1 MRNRGSWE
9 VRGFPVRFPPG
20 VVVGSQRRSCVD
32 MFLVLL
38 MGKKKIAS
46 SGLGD
51 ASVLRRSS
59 RETSSRKQAVSSSVS
74 SRKAK
79 RIEKRTSPSSSPV
92 KNKLE
97 KIEKQMRSNPVR
109 MSDRGKQLVDIP
121 SISSTKEKTEKNS
134 KHCAVDVNEDKKTD
148 QDPNVG
154 SKKRKRLT
162 AIRYKASFKPQRLR
176 IESDVDK
183 ELKSQNSLRVQI
195 TPDSDGDHNVGN
207 LIDLDHTEHG
217 DCSETK
223 SLVRKSIESGDVDK
237 QIGGIVSLSNR
248 DIENCDNYMFHTSS
262 CRIEHDLDNHKELDT
277 CHKEDASRKSKD
289 VFEKIKRE
297 WDEKRANLKNEYKL
311 DECFIHA
318 IYHNPSIRSEKLKT
332 LQKEFAN
339 DMEELERLWGIRFE
353 DLKATMLQAES
364 QVAADN
370 DASLHGS
377 HTGSPEVAL
386 ILPGNP
392 IEMQIHDK
400 FGSHTYEKE
409 VADATVSSEPFGEG
423 PALQLDD
430 DMEVDV
436 AEKVEFSRVN
446 AKAGTGSS
454 DASHAVEGNNE
465 TSVFDMA
472 PHVDSGDKKMPA
484 DNKENDD
491 DTIGLYKSHL
501 PKDYHDVVDDVAPE
515 VESAETGMPAG
526 THVVKDPVEDHIM
539 TCAKDMVPDVKSGD
553 TEMLD
558 GDYDKENDEDGS
570 IGLNTS
576 HIIEDCHETVDDVA
590 PEIEYAKMEMPAG
603 ACNKEK
609 PDVGDVLPHDESAE
623 IATRADK
630 EAEDCIIRPD
640 ALHASEDHNDFCGHN
655 SFNPVCAT
663 ISQDK
668 TPSVVQ
674 PVSDHLEP
682 IIPEIQNEP
691 LQLEQLSGVTQLF
704 VSDNSSTNPT
714 VADSPSDML
723 SPSKPLLGSFCEETT
738 LTMPQSDG
746 NLEEN
751 PAAAETPHEEHQPRL
766 ATSVAPIPP
775 VNSLNMFDNLVNE
788 FISQMP
794 SQTNPLQ
801 AEVERLYTVKDNVTK
816 FHQQMKQRL
825 NSECEKEIA
834 EIVAQIRLKF
844 EAKHQE
850 TDAAYNIKKIELET
864 NINKVIM
871 NNELADAFRS
881 KCQDLNPSGHPASQA
896 EIMRQL
902 GMLCVPSGQSSSLNF
917 KPSQQQPRM
926 PLQMVNQ
933 PTAHFSSSLA
943 PLNTTIYIYPLN
955 TGRSPNWYCR
965 IG

>member
-1 MRNRGSWE
+1 MEEGE
-9 VRGFPVRFPPG
+9 EGAEKK
-20 VVVGSQRRSCVD
+20 
-32 MFLVLL
+32 FLVLL

-46 SGLGD
+46 SGFGD

-176 IESDVDK
+176 IESDDDEGPKVEDKSTQARTSKNEDVDK

-195 TPDSDGDHNVGN
+195 TPDSDGDHNVVN

-223 SLVRKSIESGDVDK
+223 SLVCKSIESGDVDK

-436 AEKVEFSRVN
+436 AEKVEFS
-446 AKAGTGSS
+446 
-454 DASHAVEGNNE
+454 H
-465 TSVFDMA
+465 
-472 PHVDSGDKKMPA
+472 
-484 DNKENDD
+484 
-491 DTIGLYKSHL
+491 
-501 PKDYHDVVDDVAPE
+501 
-515 VESAETGMPAG
+515 
-526 THVVKDPVEDHIM
+526 HIM

-609 PDVGDVLPHDESAE
+609 PDVGDVLPHD
-623 IATRADK
+623 D
-630 EAEDCIIRPD
+630 
-640 ALHASEDHNDFCGHN
+640 
-655 SFNPVCAT
+655 
-663 ISQDK
+663 
-668 TPSVVQ
+668 
-674 PVSDHLEP
+674 
-682 IIPEIQNEP
+682 
-691 LQLEQLSGVTQLF
+691 
-704 VSDNSSTNPT
+704 
-714 VADSPSDML
+714 PSDML
-723 SPSKPLLGSFCEETT
+723 SPSKPLLGPFCEETT
-738 LTMPQSDG
+738 LTMPQSEE

-751 PAAAETPHEEHQPRL
+751 PAAAETPHGGYQPRL
-766 ATSVAPIPP
+766 ATSVAPIPL

-788 FISQMP
+788 FSSQMP

-801 AEVERLYTVKDNVTK
+801 AELERLYTVKDNVTK
-816 FHQQMKQRL
+816 FHQQTKQRL

-850 TDAAYNIKKIELET
+850 ADAAYNIKKMELET

-881 KCQDLNPSGHPASQA
+881 KYQDLNPSGHPGIFTWKIIHDKTQTNNRVWRGSTRVNLV
-896 EIMRQL
+896 EIEQ
-902 GMLCVPSGQSSSLNF
+902 
-917 KPSQQQPRM
+917 
-926 PLQMVNQ
+926 VN
-933 PTAHFSSSLA
+933 S
-943 PLNTTIYIYPLN
+943 IK
-955 TGRSPNWYCR
+955 
-965 IG
+965 